1 MQWRRSDGRDGRRL
15 QAQMREMHE
24 KSVVKK
30 QHTVKWRDAGPIPG
44 ADVRGD
50 RGCRAAGRAK
60 QLDEQF

>member
-1 MQWRRSDGRDGRRL
+1 
-15 QAQMREMHE
+15 MREMHE